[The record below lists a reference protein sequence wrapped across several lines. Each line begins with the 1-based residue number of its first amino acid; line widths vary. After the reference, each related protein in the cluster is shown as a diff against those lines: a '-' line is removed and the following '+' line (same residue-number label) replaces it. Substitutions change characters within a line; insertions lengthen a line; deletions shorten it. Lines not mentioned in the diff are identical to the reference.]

1 MRLGVI
7 SDTHGHVLHT
17 LDAVRMLDSLE
28 VDHVLHC
35 GDVGSSDIPE
45 LLAGWPVD
53 FVRGNVDWRDGDLR
67 RAVEQAGLTYHGAFG
82 DIELAGKRIALL
94 HSDDERLF
102 RQTIASG
109 QWDLVCFGHTH
120 RAEIR
125 REGPTLLLNPGAV
138 HRANPHTIAVVE
150 LPRLDA
156 QIVPI

>member
-35 GDVGSSDIPE
+35 GDVGSSDILE